1 MSFFLYPDIE
11 PYPTT
16 FVSHTYPEKGH
27 HLHHIPL
34 PYMAHKVHRTFHDRD
49 LDVHQP
55 KADVRETLKNFYLEI
70 ELPGVRDKS
79 ELHLR
84 WTSMR
89 TLLIT
94 SKTARPEIPE
104 EELADVPMVK
114 PAKIQGVD
122 VKAEALEANHNEESK
137 VSTGVSR
144 KSSSSNGSITKTTKK
159 EPHLTVHERLVGEV
173 LRAFNFPVDVDRD
186 NTHAKLDAGLL
197 RVIIPKVEHEQVEHV
212 HVPVHHDES
221 PVQVAA

>member
-1 MSFFLYPDIE
+1 MSFLFYPDIE

-16 FVSHTYPEKGH
+16 YVSHTYPEKGH
-27 HLHHIPL
+27 HLHHVPL
-34 PYMAHKVHRTFHDRD
+34 PYLAHKVHRTFHDRD

-55 KADVRETLKNFYLEI
+55 RADVRETLKNFYLEI
-70 ELPGVRDKS
+70 ELPGIKDKS

-89 TLLIT
+89 TLLVT

-104 EELADVPMVK
+104 EELADAPVVK
-114 PAKIQGVD
+114 PATPETD
-122 VKAEALEANHNEESK
+122 LHEEAK
-137 VSTGVSR
+137 VSMDESR
-144 KSSSSNGSITKTTKK
+144 KSSTSKSSSSTRK
-159 EPHLTVHERLVGEV
+159 EPHLTVHERLIGEV

-197 RVIIPKVEHEQVEHV
+197 RIIIPKAEHEQTEHV
-212 HVPVHHDES
+212 NVPVHHAEQ
-221 PVQVAA
+221 PLTVEN

>member
-1 MSFFLYPDIE
+1 MSFLFYPDIE

-16 FVSHTYPEKGH
+16 YVSHTYPEKGH
-27 HLHHIPL
+27 HLHHVPL
-34 PYMAHKVHRTFHDRD
+34 PYMAHKLHRTFHDRD

-55 KADVRETLKNFYLEI
+55 KSDVRETLKNFYLEV
-70 ELPGVRDKS
+70 ELPGIKDKS

-104 EELADVPMVK
+104 EELAEVPVVKAATEGPAADVKVEAPDADHHEE
-114 PAKIQGVD
+114 AKI
-122 VKAEALEANHNEESK
+122 
-137 VSTGVSR
+137 STDESR
-144 KSSSSNGSITKTTKK
+144 KSSTSKASSTTRK
-159 EPHLTVHERLVGEV
+159 EPHLTVHERLIGEV

-197 RVIIPKVEHEQVEHV
+197 RVIIPKVEHEQIEHV
-212 HVPVHHDES
+212 HVPVHHDDQPL
-221 PVQVAA
+221 PVEN

>member
-1 MSFFLYPDIE
+1 MSFLFYPDIE

-16 FVSHTYPEKGH
+16 YVSHTYPEKGH
-27 HLHHIPL
+27 HLHHVPL
-34 PYMAHKVHRTFHDRD
+34 PYMAHKLHRTFHDRD

-55 KADVRETLKNFYLEI
+55 KADVRETLKSFYLEV
-70 ELPGVRDKS
+70 ELPGIKDKS

-89 TLLIT
+89 TLLVT

-104 EELADVPMVK
+104 EELAEVPV
-114 PAKIQGVD
+114 
-122 VKAEALEANHNEESK
+122 VKAANPATELKVEAPDTDHHEEAK
-137 VSTGVSR
+137 VSTDESR
-144 KSSSSNGSITKTTKK
+144 KSSTSSPSTTRK
-159 EPHLTVHERLVGEV
+159 EPHLTVHERLIGEV

-197 RVIIPKVEHEQVEHV
+197 RIIIPKVEHEQVEHV
-212 HVPVHHDES
+212 QVPVHHDEQPL
-221 PVQVAA
+221 PVDN